1 MLPELG
7 QICLIL
13 ALLLS
18 LTLAVCPLI
27 GASNGQL
34 ALQQLARPLSYG
46 IAAFIALAFAL
57 LVSAF
62 ITQDFSVAYVARN
75 SNSLLPLQYRISA
88 VWGAHEGSLLLWS
101 LILTLWTAAVAT
113 FSRSLPRDY
122 VARVLAILGWIIAG
136 FLLFILFTS
145 NPFDRLLPAALDG
158 ADLNPLLQ
166 DPGLI
171 IHPPML
177 YCGYV
182 GFAVPYAFAV
192 AALMSG
198 KVNRDWV
205 RWCRPWALVAWALLT
220 AGIALGS
227 WWAYYELGW
236 GGWWFWDPVENA
248 SFMPWLV
255 GTALLHSLA
264 VTEKRQAFTNWTL
277 LLSIM
282 AFSLSLLGTFLV
294 RSGVL
299 TSVHAFASDPERG
312 IFILALLGVLCGGA
326 LVLFAFRAHTIQ
338 QETRIGN
345 WSREVL
351 LLINNVFFAAS
362 AGMVLLGT
370 LYPLLVEAM
379 GGGKISVGPPYF
391 GLLFSLLM
399 IPVVILMPFGPLSRW
414 QKDSFSTVFR
424 KLMPVLGLAI
434 LLGVIAGAT
443 LGNWHWRAI
452 IGVSGALW
460 LMFGSVYYIIKRLGQ
475 SAPLGRWEYGMAC
488 AHFGVG
494 VFVVGVALVGA
505 QELQRDMRM
514 GAGDELELAGYRVE
528 FDGTRTV
535 QGPNYISQ
543 QGVFRI
549 SKNDEQIAVLEPEK
563 RRYHATGS
571 IMTEAAIDRG
581 FTRDLYIALG
591 EPLAPEGAT
600 EEIPNSPAGGPSQV
614 SGDWSVRVY
623 VKPFVRWIWSGAL
636 FILFGAILAASD
648 RRYRRKNQHVKTTV
662 SDNQLSRPDRVAD
675 YRPEAL

>member
-7 QICLIL
+7 QFCLIL
-13 ALLLS
+13 ALLLA
-18 LTLAVCPLI
+18 LCLAVCPLV
-27 GASNGQL
+27 GAYNGQL
-34 ALQQLARPLSYG
+34 ALQQMARPLAFG
-46 IAAFIALAFAL
+46 ITGFVGLAFVL
-57 LVSAF
+57 LTSAF
-62 ITQDFSVAYVARN
+62 ISQDFSVAYVARN

-101 LILTLWTAAVAT
+101 LILALWTTAVAW
-113 FSRSLPRDY
+113 FNRSLPADF
-122 VARVLAILGWIIAG
+122 VARVLAVLGWVAAG

-145 NPFDRLLPAALDG
+145 NPFDRLLPGAPDG

-182 GFAVPYAFAV
+182 GFAVPFAFAV
-192 AALMSG
+192 AALLTGRVS
-198 KVNRDWV
+198 KDWV
-205 RWCRPWALVAWALLT
+205 RWCRPWALTAWALLT

-255 GTALLHSLA
+255 GTALIHSLA

-277 LLSIM
+277 LMAIM

-299 TSVHAFASDPERG
+299 TSVHAFASDPARG
-312 IFILALLGVLCGGA
+312 VFILCLLAVLCGGA
-326 LVLFAFRAHTIQ
+326 LTLFALRAHTIQ
-338 QETRIGN
+338 LNTRITG
-345 WSREVL
+345 WSREIL
-351 LLINNVFFAAS
+351 LLINNVLFAAS
-362 AGMVLLGT
+362 AGMVLVGT
-370 LYPLLVEAM
+370 LAPLLVEAI

-399 IPVVILMPFGPLSRW
+399 IPVVILMPTGPLTRW
-414 QKDSFSTVFR
+414 QKDNVTGVMR
-424 KLMPVLGLAI
+424 QLAPVLGLSV
-434 LLGVIAGAT
+434 LLGVIAAAT
-443 LGNWHWRAI
+443 LGGWQWRAL
-452 IGVSGALW
+452 IGLTGAAW
-460 LMFGSVYYIIKRLGQ
+460 LMLGSAYYLFSRWRQ
-475 SAPLGRWEYGMAC
+475 SARLNRWELGMSC

-494 VFVVGVALVGA
+494 VFIVGVALVGA
-505 QELQRDMRM
+505 QELQRDVRM
-514 GAGDELELAGYRVE
+514 AAGDQVELGSYRVV
-528 FDGTRTV
+528 FAGTREVT
-535 QGPNYISQ
+535 GPNYISQ
-543 QGVFRI
+543 QGSFQVFQ
-549 SKNDEQIAVLEPEK
+549 NDREVAVLEPEK
-563 RRYHATGS
+563 RRYQATGAV
-571 IMTEAAIDRG
+571 MTEAAIDRG
-581 FTRDLYIALG
+581 FTRDVYIALG
-591 EPLAPEGAT
+591 EPLAAT
-600 EEIPNSPAGGPSQV
+600 QAGET

-636 FILFGAILAASD
+636 FILIGAILAASD
-648 RRYRRKNQHVKTTV
+648 RRYRRNKTYAQATV
-662 SDNQLSRPDRVAD
+662 SDHQLHRSDRVAD